1 MERISESILIE
12 QHDWGTFKLA
22 SEEIFE
28 GCYNK
33 WSWCELA
40 MDKVIFILHLDKMY
54 AG

>member
-28 GCYNK
+28 GYNK